1 MAVSVYDMIEGKWF
15 IELTDGE
22 AIPCAGEAQA
32 RELESASDE
41 ELARYREQYMREILT
56 PRLQTVYTTQ
66 D

>member
-1 MAVSVYDMIEGKWF
+1 MAISVYDMIEGKWF

-22 AIPCAGEAQA
+22 VIPCEGEAQA
-32 RELESASDE
+32 RELENASAE
-41 ELARYREQYMREILT
+41 ELARYREQHMREVLT